1 MKKGFDKLITIFVV
15 IAVLI
20 VAVFLMQNK
29 NSAQASPEVAK
40 CIGQNSIL
48 YTQTG
53 CSHCKDQEDLFG
65 DNLKHLSMINC
76 LEEGNLQKCIDA
88 KIEGTPNW
96 IIKNKSYVG
105 VQSIAKLKE
114 LTGC

>member
-1 MKKGFDKLITIFVV
+1 MKKGFEKFITALVI

-20 VAVFLMQNK
+20 VAVFLLQNK
-29 NSAQASPEVAK
+29 PVSPVSAETVK
-40 CIGQNSIL
+40 CIGQNSLL

-65 DNLKHLSMINC
+65 NNLQYLTIIDC
-76 LEEGNLQKCIDA
+76 IQDGNLQKCVDA
-88 KIEGTPNW
+88 KIEATPTW
-96 IIKNKSYVG
+96 IIKNQSYVG
-105 VQSIAKLKE
+105 VQTIQKLKE